1 MRYDN
6 VISLCATIGSEQK
19 DLSDLTREQVIA
31 VFTSRIND
39 LFDHDEF
46 HEVYD
51 LADQVETEGGAVMSD
66 LREKVW
72 RRMAGHYLCDTIPEN
87 WCSLSEEEQDEWMLD
102 NAWEPFEWWSAS
114 RVLEQIDAATDTVM
128 DLIKE
133 VQS

>member
-46 HEVYD
+46 HAVYD
-51 LADQVETEGGAVMSD
+51 LADQVETEGGAVMSEQEFYD
-66 LREKVW
+66 RLRE
-72 RRMAGHYLCDTIPEN
+72 A
-87 WCSLSEEEQDEWMLD
+87 
-102 NAWEPFEWWSAS
+102 FEGTN
-114 RVLEQIDAATDTVM
+114 VTFDHM
-128 DLIKE
+128 DDLGDYIAERERCVSFFGVETKE
-133 VQS
+133 VES